1 MPRPDADNDSITVF
15 KLDELKTF
23 MPRDLA
29 DDKVLLR
36 VRTPVFE
43 TWYRLR
49 REDFIALANYLAA
62 EAAQMTRD
70 N

>member
-1 MPRPDADNDSITVF
+1 MPRPDNANDTITVF

-23 MPRDLA
+23 MPRDPA

-36 VRTPVFE
+36 IRTPAFE
-43 TWYRLR
+43 SWYGMP
-49 REDFIALANYLAA
+49 REDFIELANYLAA
-62 EAAQMTRD
+62 DAAQMTRK